1 MSGRM
6 SGLVFSESG
15 LSIYFD
21 VSSSA
26 LVLSAW
32 STPIFPPEPLWKKL
46 CGWCHYFHKPRFVRR
61 RVLCAN
67 VTIDYRCLPELWKT
81 ICSTILSHSLNR
93 QLSAKVHSRIFWN
106 RVREVLSFDIGDK
119 NNSFHWICTW
129 GKKKNL
135 DQSNYRERWQTS
147 DGVLQLKEA
156 DNEHK
161 WLQWRCVISRALTSH
176 LLLGPLWVYGRP
188 MCMASR
194 RELRGCYTLW
204 EVVFVLVQRSSWQ
217 VISVDSRNLSVTI
230 KVHHCSQKT

>member
-32 STPIFPPEPLWKKL
+32 STPIFLPEPLWKKL

-156 DNEHK
+156 ASWSVVSIWKTD
-161 WLQWRCVISRALTSH
+161 
-176 LLLGPLWVYGRP
+176 VYGLKTRAARLLHSLRS
-188 MCMASR
+188 CFRVGSAKLMAS
-194 RELRGCYTLW
+194 
-204 EVVFVLVQRSSWQ
+204 
-217 VISVDSRNLSVTI
+217 D
-230 KVHHCSQKT
+230 

>member
-1 MSGRM
+1 MFPVAR
-6 SGLVFSESG
+6 
-15 LSIYFD
+15 LSYRLD
-21 VSSSA
+21 Q
-26 LVLSAW
+26 L
-32 STPIFPPEPLWKKL
+32 PFPPPESLWKKL
-46 CGWCHYFHKPRFVRR
+46 CDWCHYFHKSRFVRR

-67 VTIDYRCLPELWKT
+67 VTIHSMIIDVFLNYERQSAALSYHIPW
-81 ICSTILSHSLNR
+81 IDNSAPRFILEYSG
-93 QLSAKVHSRIFWN
+93 IEF
-106 RVREVLSFDIGDK
+106 ESFDIGDK